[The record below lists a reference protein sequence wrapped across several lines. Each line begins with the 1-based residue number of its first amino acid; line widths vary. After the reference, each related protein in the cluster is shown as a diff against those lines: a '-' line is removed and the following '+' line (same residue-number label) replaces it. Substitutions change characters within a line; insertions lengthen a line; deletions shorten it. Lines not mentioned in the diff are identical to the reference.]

1 MMRNG
6 EWSEKER
13 HFVCE
18 PLRSGRRKKVKTT
31 THTHITRGE
40 KKTIQNQV
48 IKLFMKLYE
57 KMKEKKAKKRIPAID
72 ENEWKAK

>member
-6 EWSEKER
+6 EWSEKKDILCVNPPKWKEEKSEDDDA
-13 HFVCE
+13 HTYHK
-18 PLRSGRRKKVKTT
+18 RR
-31 THTHITRGE
+31 

-57 KMKEKKAKKRIPAID
+57 KKK
-72 ENEWKAK
+72 